1 MLYNKYRPQTFDD
14 VCGQEAA
21 EVLKHQ
27 VSTNRVGHAY
37 LFTGVRGTGK
47 TTCAKIL
54 ARAANC
60 SHPVN
65 GNPCGICDSCRT
77 SIDATNP
84 DIIEIDG
91 ASNNGV
97 DNIRDLIKNVSY
109 SPLNKAKVYIIDEV
123 HMLSS
128 SAFNAML
135 KTLEEPPAN
144 ALFILATTELSKVPA
159 TVKSRCQILNFT
171 NIDEEVIA
179 ERIKYVCE
187 KENFKYSDE
196 GIKLLSKEA
205 NGSLR
210 DGLSVLES
218 LNGDIS
224 KDNIENSLG
233 LISFEKISNLYN
245 GLIQVN
251 KMTSINL
258 ALNLLK
264 NGVLGQE
271 VIERLSQFAVDNLMN
286 IDYLSVNELILS
298 ESILAINNIRAG
310 LSDRSVLMHFI
321 IKVCQDDRVTY
332 VKKEVPA
339 EKSVDINKEDKAEH
353 VPEDKVTENFKE
365 EPQEK
370 VIESTEKVS
379 EDVIPDMQQ
388 TVHETKANIEE
399 TPSNIVDDDLTFKVK
414 GMLYDLSPVI
424 KQSTE
429 DIVVRN
435 DVIYIYTDIL
445 GRIFLNKNLEA
456 IKNHL
461 SNSGIRNSVSVLVK

>member
-27 VSTNRVGHAY
+27 VLTNRVGHAY

-65 GNPCGICDSCRT
+65 GNPCGVCDSCRT

-144 ALFILATTELSKVPA
+144 ALFILATTELNKVPA

-171 NIDEEVIA
+171 NIDVEVIE

-233 LISFEKISNLYN
+233 LISFEKVSNLYN
-245 GLIQVN
+245 SLIQVD

-258 ALNLLK
+258 SLNLLK

-286 IDYLSVNELILS
+286 IDYLGVNELILS

-321 IKVCQDDRVTY
+321 IKVCQDDRTTY
-332 VKKEVPA
+332 VKKEVSS
-339 EKSVDINKEDKAEH
+339 EKPINIDKGDTGEQ
-353 VPEDKVTENFKE
+353 VPEDKKTEDLKE
-365 EPQEK
+365 EQQSK
-370 VIESTEKVS
+370 VIENNSQRVKP
-379 EDVIPDMQQ
+379 DVQQ
-388 TVHETKANIEE
+388 TVHATEAKVKESASDIIDN
-399 TPSNIVDDDLTFKVK
+399 DLTFKVK

-429 DIVVRN
+429 DIVVKN
-435 DVIYIYTDIL
+435 DVICIYTDML
-445 GRIFLNKNLEA
+445 GRIFLNKNLEV

-461 SNSGIRNSVSVLVK
+461 SGSGIRNSVSVLVK